1 MIVLHLFF
9 YESVD
14 AKFCKDNYGK
24 KIGNVLGAN
33 QSLHANYGSFNLDY
47 QINTQGAWGIG

>member
-1 MIVLHLFF
+1 MIALHLFF

-47 QINTQGAWGIG
+47 QINTQGAWGV